1 MFLTH
6 IFGYTAF
13 LGFSRSYPK
22 IESICLINRKVQL
35 KKVFSHVIFVQVFDQ
50 NRKHEGRDLTLLYCG
65 RTVRSSHRR
74 CSIEKVVFKN
84 SAIRKGNNC
93 AGVFLKKIAGL
104 KAPTQVFSC
113 EYCEIFKNIYFEK
126 HLRTA
131 AFDCFNSS
139 LPHEPKVSRSRLYDG
154 LKLQGLQV
162 FSGSSGRHLT
172 S

>member
-13 LGFSRSYPK
+13 FGFSRSYPK

-35 KKVFSHVIFVQVFDQ
+35 KKVSSHVRFVKFLIKIESTW
-50 NRKHEGRDLTLLYCG
+50 RLELTLLYCG

-84 SAIRKGNNC
+84 SAIPTGNNC
-93 AGVFLKKIAGL
+93 AGVFFLKVAGL

>member
-1 MFLTH
+1 M
-6 IFGYTAF
+6 I
-13 LGFSRSYPK
+13 K
-22 IESICLINRKVQL
+22 IESTWR
-35 KKVFSHVIFVQVFDQ
+35 
-50 NRKHEGRDLTLLYCG
+50 RELTLLYCD
-65 RTVRSSHRR
+65 RTVRSSHWR

-84 SAIRKGNNC
+84 SAIPTGNNC
-93 AGVFLKKIAGL
+93 AGVFFLKVAGL

-172 S
+172 SWTEFRPAFEKSKTNIFDESMKILDWLFLVGFDGFMSF

>member
-35 KKVFSHVIFVQVFDQ
+35 KFLIKIETTW
-50 NRKHEGRDLTLLYCG
+50 RRELTLLYCD

-84 SAIRKGNNC
+84 SAIPTGNNC
-93 AGVFLKKIAGL
+93 AGVFFLKVAGL